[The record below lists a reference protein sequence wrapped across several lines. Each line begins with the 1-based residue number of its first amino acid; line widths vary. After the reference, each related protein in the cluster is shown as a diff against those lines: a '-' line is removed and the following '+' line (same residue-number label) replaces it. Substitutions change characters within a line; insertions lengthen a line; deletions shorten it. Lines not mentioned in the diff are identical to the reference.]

1 MIGRIAH
8 KLSEAAAAAEGEG
21 EGEEEE
27 EVLRATGVTGLG
39 YSSFES
45 SRPKWN

>member
-21 EGEEEE
+21 EEEEEE
-27 EVLRATGVTGLG
+27 EVFCATGV
-39 YSSFES
+39 S
-45 SRPKWN
+45 PV